1 MGPTPSKTRRSLA
14 SARGAC
20 YGNGSHAGPAR
31 AAAIPPL
38 MGIVNRQGHG
48 PTRAFASL
56 YRGQIALLNEVFK
69 PGDNEQTVYP
79 PATAADFVRHHF
91 LPAPEL
97 HRRLARE
104 IWTLIRE
111 IGRHDHIVNGKRL
124 YDHQLAHLIW
134 VAASLADG
142 KQSPS
147 SFFIEGAPG
156 TGKTLTLGMLMQAC
170 IRLQR
175 RGLLGG
181 KIAYCTA
188 KPYHL
193 SDKVRCS
200 GMGRRRVLR
209 APPYT
214 ASEKDIRRRRL
225 ALRKIDAKFMDA
237 FFPRK
242 AWAALFAQRPATG
255 EQARQLV
262 DDYLAQHDLRPSPA
276 DAAMLDSVVQI
287 LASLATTVRG
297 PDGSTEL
304 LALQSPPGD
313 DLQIEAHTGDAAF
326 AIPPRYPV
334 FARENI
340 GISTATRGE
349 ARVVLAPAL
358 VFTSARQVEKSQDEL
373 HRHVRVIFCDEAQR
387 REPLAFQEPV
397 YYAGAG
403 QLPLVFAAGSR
414 WYCKRWERRSPSHSF
429 LESIRSSIL
438 PDLGVRLFPS
448 ATAVHYPA
456 ETEQALDQL
465 LKRFFRDVKCF
476 EEFGLRQPYNV
487 NTLFVVHGRLVDHVV
502 MRLRQKYAEQQP
514 GQKPGNSKTPC
525 RYAASFEAAEVRP
538 FHGNEEDREVLQLW
552 FDSER
557 DGPNVLVS
565 SPTIVKESLDLRTIR
580 HLVVGTRVSADA
592 LYHLIGRL
600 AHSRAMRNKNDRVL
614 LSMQQYADSNLRA
627 TPFVALNHG
636 QEFSDAG
643 FTWINGHVLIS
654 DRAFRRDNRRLQS
667 NDHVDQVR
675 VPATG
680 RRKRGQPLPVKLSA
694 GTSLLPGRSGNLI
707 GAIADR
713 LGCPPVSP
721 LAGVPMVEEEYDP
734 KRGPPS
740 QVLARQWAT
749 ECDGVA
755 IFDTY
760 PSIMLAVEEAHQ
772 AGGNP
777 RHALEQKI
785 AHLRERSPVWSSPH

>member
-1 MGPTPSKTRRSLA
+1 ME
-14 SARGAC
+14 
-20 YGNGSHAGPAR
+20 
-31 AAAIPPL
+31 
-38 MGIVNRQGHG
+38 IVNRQGRG

-69 PGDNEQTVYP
+69 PPDNEQTVYP
-79 PATAADFVRHHF
+79 PATAVDFVRQRF

-111 IGRHDHIVNGKRL
+111 IGRHDHLVNGKRL

-134 VAASLADG
+134 VAASLPDG

-170 IRLQR
+170 VRLQR
-175 RGLLGG
+175 RELLDG

-193 SDKVRCS
+193 SDKVRGA

-209 APPYT
+209 APPYV

-225 ALRKIDAKFMDA
+225 ALRKIDAKFMNT

-242 AWAALFAQRPATG
+242 AWAALFAQRPATE

-262 DDYLAQHDLRPSPA
+262 DDYLAEQDLRPSPA
-276 DAAMLDSVVQI
+276 DAVMLDNVVQI

-304 LALQSPPGD
+304 LTLQSPPSD

-349 ARVVLAPAL
+349 ARVVLEPAL

-373 HRHVRVIFCDEAQR
+373 HHHVRVIFCDEAQR

-397 YYAGAG
+397 FYAGAG

-414 WYCKRWERRSPSHSF
+414 WYGKRWERRSPSHSF
-429 LESIRSSIL
+429 LESIRRGIL

-465 LKRFFRDVKCF
+465 LKRFFRNVKSF
-476 EEFGLRQPYNV
+476 DELGLRQPHDV
-487 NTLFVVHGRLVDHVV
+487 NTLFVVHGRLVDRVV
-502 MRLRQKYAEQQP
+502 TRLRQQYAKQQP
-514 GQKPGNSKTPC
+514 EKKRKKKSSIAKKPGSCASGSST
-525 RYAASFEAAEVRP
+525 AARDFCTAEVRP

-580 HLVVGTRVSADA
+580 HLVVGTRVSADT

-600 AHSRAMRNKNDRVL
+600 AHSRAMCNKNDRVL
-614 LSMQQYADSNLRA
+614 LTMQQFADSNLRA
-627 TPFVALNHG
+627 TPFIALDHG
-636 QEFSDAG
+636 QEFPDAG
-643 FTWINGHVLIS
+643 FTWINGHALIS
-654 DRAFRRDNRRLQS
+654 DRAFRRDERRLKS

-680 RRKRGQPLPVKLSA
+680 RRKRGSPLPIKLS
-694 GTSLLPGRSGNLI
+694 GGRSLLPGRNGNLN
-707 GAIADR
+707 GVIAASCGSR
-713 LGCPPVSP
+713 PVSP
-721 LAGVPMVEEEYDP
+721 LAGVPMVQEEYDP
-734 KRGPPS
+734 KKGPPS
-740 QVLARQWAT
+740 RTLARNWAA

-760 PSIMLAVEEAHQ
+760 PSIMLVVEEAHQ
-772 AGGNP
+772 AGRNP

-785 AHLRERSPVWSSPH
+785 AHLRERSPVWSDPH